1 MGIPRPSVAILRFED
16 QEILIRKLLPHMMG
30 RADAG
35 NSGTDNQDVY
45 PDYLPGNFLRDI
57 AHILL
62 SASGACRPAPVLPDQ
77 CSAFE

>member
-1 MGIPRPSVAILRFED
+1 
-16 QEILIRKLLPHMMG
+16 MMG